1 MCPISWTLR
10 PPRDHPREYGENLAE
25 RSFDT
30 YARGSSPRI
39 RGEFSFSMRTDSTPG
54 IIPANTGRI
63 RLRLWS
69 TFCGRDHPR
78 EYGENVIDKAE
89 PAFMKGS
96 SPRIRG
102 ESGETD
108 ALCPLVGI
116 IPANTGRMF
125 YDNAVL
131 MKSWDHP
138 REYGENEGPVPGKDI
153 HPGSSP
159 RIRGECAHAVG
170 FPPLRRII
178 PANTGR
184 IMRQTCGRSPCRDHP
199 REYGENGEYAGF
211 HWGTDGSSPRIRGE

>member
-1 MCPISWTLR
+1 MSVYFSGR
-10 PPRDHPREYGENLAE
+10 RDHPREYGEN
-25 RSFDT
+25 
-30 YARGSSPRI
+30 
-39 RGEFSFSMRTDSTPG
+39 PG
-54 IIPANTGRI
+54 KQTRCVHW
-63 RLRLWS
+63 L
-69 TFCGRDHPR
+69 
-78 EYGENVIDKAE
+78 
-89 PAFMKGS
+89 GS

-102 ESGETD
+102 ESCSNGFWYTTG
-108 ALCPLVGI
+108 GI